1 MKGLNIINGLIQMR
15 KQEQF
20 LKGNIGLCGMDKM
33 VEKTDIHLIK
43 IYEKLKT
50 TMTPDFLLAVD
61 VQNELFDR
69 GWNLNDKNEWTWR

>member
-1 MKGLNIINGLIQMR
+1 MR

-20 LKGNIGLCGMDKM
+20 LKGNIRLCGMDKM

-50 TMTPDFLLAVD
+50 TMTPDFLLVVD

>member
-1 MKGLNIINGLIQMR
+1 
-15 KQEQF
+15 
-20 LKGNIGLCGMDKM
+20 MDKM

-50 TMTPDFLLAVD
+50 TMTPDFLLVVD